1 MEKEKKRLM
10 NIGQID
16 KYITF
21 ILLGGASQ
29 CICSTMLYIF
39 KDVANYNQH
48 TIIIGFNASI
58 GMSFAFIPFLIEK
71 IKMNKSKKK
80 IIFEQVPSLKGH
92 FFEEEK
98 KETKRRKKNILFY

>member
-48 TIIIGFNASI
+48 TIIIDFNASKEMFFLLI
-58 GMSFAFIPFLIEK
+58 HFLIKK
-71 IKMNKSKKK
+71 IKIKK
-80 IIFEQVPSLKGH
+80 
-92 FFEEEK
+92 
-98 KETKRRKKNILFY
+98 